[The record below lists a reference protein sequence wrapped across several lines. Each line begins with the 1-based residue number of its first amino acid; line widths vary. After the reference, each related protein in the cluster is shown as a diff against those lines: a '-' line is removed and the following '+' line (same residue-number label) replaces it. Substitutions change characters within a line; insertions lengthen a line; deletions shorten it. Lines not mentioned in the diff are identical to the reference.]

1 MSGEIVNAETRPS
14 LLLRVR
20 DSGDA
25 DAWRTFMTIYAPLVY
40 GYVRRRG
47 LQDADAAD
55 LTQDVMGEVARVI
68 RSFEYQ
74 PARGRFRDW
83 LFLITRRRLMRFS
96 GRQARRIEQVCESA
110 ELEQLEDEG
119 TAGEWDDAF
128 NARVLRVALQR
139 VRPCFEPLT
148 WRAFEL
154 VWLES
159 RSAAETAGELSLRIE
174 LVYIAKSRVLKR
186 LWAEVEELIGDFSWL
201 DALEV
206 S

>member
-83 LFLITRRRLMRFS
+83 LFLIARRRLMRFS
-96 GRQARRIEQVCESA
+96 GRQARRIEHVCESA

-119 TAGEWDDAF
+119 TAG
-128 NARVLRVALQR
+128 
-139 VRPCFEPLT
+139 
-148 WRAFEL
+148 
-154 VWLES
+154 
-159 RSAAETAGELSLRIE
+159 
-174 LVYIAKSRVLKR
+174 
-186 LWAEVEELIGDFSWL
+186 
-201 DALEV
+201 
-206 S
+206 